1 MTSRFFKKSVDFFTV
16 SEILAMFN
24 ASEIEHNKSL
34 NMDDKVYNVS
44 ALGSGEEGSISFL
57 ESPKYSKSLAT
68 AKVSYC
74 FVSERNLSLIP
85 SNIKAIVVESPHYA
99 ITILGNKFYSE
110 SSDILKWNKSSQF
123 DNANVDPSASV
134 AESAKI
140 GQNVTIQQNVV
151 IEPFVEIGDNSIIM
165 ANTIISNNVIIG
177 SNTIIRQ
184 NATVSHSTIGSR
196 CIIHTGAKI
205 GQDGF
210 GFAFDKMSGKMIK
223 MSQLGSVIIGDD
235 VEIGANTTIDRGAFS
250 DTIISNGVKI
260 DNLVQIAHNVSIG
273 ECTAIASQTGIAGST
288 SIGKFSQIGGQ
299 VGINGHINIGN
310 KCKIA
315 ARSSVTND
323 VPDNAV
329 FGGPLPAM
337 SIVDWHRCV
346 VKFKNLSKED
356 KKLPSR
362 PYRKFDKPRNF
373 EQRQDGDGES
383 FGRFPRNDKERR
395 PFRPRENGDRSFQE
409 SRNSR
414 DGESFKPRER
424 GDGSNYQDR
433 RREFSPRPKR
443 GTISIDSAIVKT
455 SDNYK

>member
-16 SEILAMFN
+16 SDILKMFN

-34 NMDDKVYNVS
+34 NMDDKIYNVS
-44 ALGSGEEGSISFL
+44 ALGSGEDGSISFL

-68 AKVSYC
+68 SKVSYC
-74 FVSERNLSLIP
+74 LISERNIGLIP

-99 ITILGNKFYSE
+99 ITVLGNKFYSE
-110 SSDILKWNKSSQF
+110 SSDILTWKKASQF
-123 DNANVDPSASV
+123 DGAYVDSSASV

-140 GQNVTIQQNVV
+140 GKNVTIQQNVI
-151 IEPFVEIGDNSIIM
+151 IEPFVEIGDNTVIM
-165 ANTIISNNVIIG
+165 SNSVIGHNVIIG
-177 SNTIIRQ
+177 QNTTIRQ
-184 NATVSHSTIGSR
+184 NSTISHSTIGSR

-210 GFAFDKMSGKMIK
+210 GFAFDKTSNKMIK
-223 MSQLGSVIIGDD
+223 MAQLGSVVIGDE

-250 DTIISNGVKI
+250 DTVISNGVKI
-260 DNLVQIAHNVSIG
+260 DNLVQIGHNVNIG
-273 ECTAIASQTGIAGST
+273 ECTAIAAQTGIAGST
-288 SIGKFSQIGGQ
+288 SIGKFCQVGGQ
-299 VGINGHINIGN
+299 VGINGHISVGN

-362 PYRKFDKPRNF
+362 PYRKFDKPKSF
-373 EQRQDGDGES
+373 EKRDGADGES
-383 FGRFPRNDKERR
+383 FGRFPRNENDRR
-395 PFRPRENGDRSFQE
+395 QSFRPRDRGENSSE
-409 SRNSR
+409 S
-414 DGESFKPRER
+414 
-424 GDGSNYQDR
+424 YQDR
-433 RREFSPRPKR
+433 RRDFKPRPKR